1 MKMALNINPWVY
13 VTCICVSS
21 YCTYLVGWVGLVI
34 VVSSMTIGIC
44 IMFPIVYAQ
53 NEDVGR
59 LQKEIDNLRDEL
71 EAMREI
77 EVGAKNNENV

>member
-1 MKMALNINPWVY
+1 MKMALDINPWVY

-59 LQKEIDNLRDEL
+59 LQKEIDNIRNEL
-71 EAMREI
+71 DAIREI
-77 EVGAKNNENV
+77 DASENK